1 MERGGGGGVGG
12 EVLPRFVVAR
22 SRVSSR
28 IGLDSQ
34 VLPFLFVFGFFDL
47 VSLWSLVYVIEL
59 FCLKFATFY
68 Y

>member
-1 MERGGGGGVGG
+1 M
-12 EVLPRFVVAR
+12 LPRFVVAR